1 MFLFN
6 GRRKNELMG
15 RGSCLVRVKRI
26 CRVRYN
32 HVRIGRVS
40 HCHTTVNH
48 NHITIN
54 HNHITVNH
62 VPCNHTTVNHSHI
75 TINHNHTTVNHV
87 PCNHTTV
94 NHNHITINHNHT
106 TINHV
111 PYNLLAPCNNH
122 LHNPAPSNLL
132 PHIITTIK
140 PIYLA
145 QRSLLKRTSNDRAH
159 FPPPPRRRR

>member
-26 CRVRYN
+26 CRLRYS

-40 HCHTTVNH
+40 HC
-48 NHITIN
+48 HITIN

-62 VPCNHTTVNHSHI
+62 VPCNHTTVNHSHT
-75 TINHNHTTVNHV
+75 TI
-87 PCNHTTV
+87 
-94 NHNHITINHNHT
+94 NHNHITINHSHS
-106 TINHV
+106 INHV
-111 PYNLLAPCNNH
+111 PYNLLAPCNNY

>member
-1 MFLFN
+1 MGRGGRVFLFN

-26 CRVRYN
+26 CRVRYS

-40 HCHTTVNH
+40 HCHIIINRS
-48 NHITIN
+48 HITIN
-54 HNHITVNH
+54 H
-62 VPCNHTTVNHSHI
+62 NHTTVNHSHI
-75 TINHNHTTVNHV
+75 TINHNHITI
-87 PCNHTTV
+87 
-94 NHNHITINHNHT
+94 NHNHITINHNHS
-106 TINHV
+106 INHV
-111 PYNLLAPCNNH
+111 PSNLLAPCNNH

>member
-54 HNHITVNH
+54 HNH
-62 VPCNHTTVNHSHI
+62 
-75 TINHNHTTVNHV
+75 
-87 PCNHTTV
+87 TTV

-111 PYNLLAPCNNH
+111 PYNLLAPCSNH

>member
-1 MFLFN
+1 MGRGGRVFLFN

-26 CRVRYN
+26 CRVRYS

-54 HNHITVNH
+54 HNHITINH
-62 VPCNHTTVNHSHI
+62 NHI
-75 TINHNHTTVNHV
+75 TINH
-87 PCNHTTV
+87 NHTTV

-122 LHNPAPSNLL
+122 LYNPAPSNLL

>member
-54 HNHITVNH
+54 HNH
-62 VPCNHTTVNHSHI
+62 
-75 TINHNHTTVNHV
+75 TTVNHV

-94 NHNHITINHNHT
+94 NHNHTTVNHNHITINHNHS
-106 TINHV
+106 INHV
-111 PYNLLAPCNNH
+111 PYNLLAPCSNH

>member
-1 MFLFN
+1 MGRGGRVFLFN

-32 HVRIGRVS
+32 HVRIGRV
-40 HCHTTVNH
+40 NH
-48 NHITIN
+48 
-54 HNHITVNH
+54 
-62 VPCNHTTVNHSHI
+62 
-75 TINHNHTTVNHV
+75 
-87 PCNHTTV
+87 NHTTV

-106 TINHV
+106 TINHNHTTVNHNHITINHNHTTVNHNHSINHV

>member
-1 MFLFN
+1 MRGCAGRGGRVFLFN

-54 HNHITVNH
+54 H
-62 VPCNHTTVNHSHI
+62 
-75 TINHNHTTVNHV
+75 
-87 PCNHTTV
+87 NHTTV

>member
-1 MFLFN
+1 MGRGGRVFLFN

-54 HNHITVNH
+54 HNHI
-62 VPCNHTTVNHSHI
+62 
-75 TINHNHTTVNHV
+75 TVNHV

>member
-26 CRVRYN
+26 CRVRYS

-40 HCHTTVNH
+40 HCH
-48 NHITIN
+48 ITIN
-54 HNHITVNH
+54 HN
-62 VPCNHTTVNHSHI
+62 HI

-87 PCNHTTV
+87 PCNHITINRSHITI

-106 TINHV
+106 TINHNHITINHNHSINHV